1 MTERKGIILAG
12 GSGTRLYPSTIS
24 VSKQMLPIYNK
35 PMIYYPLTTLMLAGI
50 KDIMVISTPRDT
62 PFFMELLGTGH
73 QLGINIEFAE
83 QAEPKGIAQAFI
95 IAEEWL
101 DGCPCALILGDN
113 VFHGPMRKQLAKADF
128 VNDGATVFAYHV
140 SNPEDYGVVVFDD
153 EMKPLRIF
161 EKPTR
166 HVSDYAITGLYFYD
180 EQVCQLAHEITP
192 SARGELEITDINECY
207 LRDNELN
214 VEIMSRGTA
223 WLDTGSHE
231 NLMQASQYVE
241 SIEKRQGQLVGCPEE
256 MAYSLGYIDKIQLRE
271 IATPLLK
278 TSYGQYLRN
287 LCE

>member
-1 MTERKGIILAG
+1 MNRKGIILAG

-50 KDIMVISTPRDT
+50 RDIMVISTPRDT

-83 QAEPKGIAQAFI
+83 QEEPKGIAQAFI

-101 DGCPCALILGDN
+101 DGSPSALILGDN
-113 VFHGPMRKQLAKADF
+113 VFHGPMRKQL
-128 VNDGATVFAYHV
+128 VNANMQENGATVFAYHV
-140 SNPEDYGVVVFDD
+140 ANPEDYGVVVFDAD
-153 EMKPLRIF
+153 GVPLQLF
-161 EKPTR
+161 EKPKK
-166 HVSDYAITGLYFYD
+166 HISDFAITGLYFYD
-180 EQVCQLAHEITP
+180 EQVCRLAHEIIP
-192 SARGELEITDINECY
+192 SARGELEITDINDCY

-214 VEIMSRGTA
+214 VEVLSRGVA

-241 SIEKRQGQLVGCPEE
+241 AIEKRQGQLVGCPEE
-256 MAYSLGYIDKIQLRE
+256 MAYSLGYIDKLQLRE
-271 IATPLLK
+271 ICEPLLK
-278 TSYGQYLRN
+278 TAYGQYLRN
-287 LCE
+287 LC

>member
-1 MTERKGIILAG
+1 MNRKGIILAG

-50 KDIMVISTPRDT
+50 RDIMVISTPRDT

-83 QAEPKGIAQAFI
+83 QEEPKGIAQAFI

-101 DGCPCALILGDN
+101 DGSPSALILGDN
-113 VFHGPMRKQLAKADF
+113 VFHGPMRKQL
-128 VNDGATVFAYHV
+128 VNANMQENGATVFAYHV
-140 SNPEDYGVVVFDD
+140 ANPEDYGVVVFDAD
-153 EMKPLRIF
+153 GVPLQLF
-161 EKPTR
+161 EKPKK
-166 HVSDYAITGLYFYD
+166 HISDFAITGLYFYD
-180 EQVCQLAHEITP
+180 EQVCRLAHEIIP
-192 SARGELEITDINECY
+192 SARGELEITDINDCY

-214 VEIMSRGTA
+214 VEVLSRGVA

-241 SIEKRQGQLVGCPEE
+241 AIEKRQGQLVGCPEE
-256 MAYSLGYIDKIQLRE
+256 MAYSLGYIDKLQLRE
-271 IATPLLK
+271 ISEPLLK
-278 TSYGQYLRN
+278 TAYGQYLRN
-287 LCE
+287 LC